1 VRPSNRLGRLGT
13 GASIRPSL
21 VRVRTPT
28 ENGRTRLGSNFL
40 QGNLVVRL
48 TLVRS
53 IHTEFFHPIIA
64 DPMTYLTAL
73 AFIVA
78 VAILITLIYAAVFAR
93 IRK

>member
-1 VRPSNRLGRLGT
+1 M
-13 GASIRPSL
+13 
-21 VRVRTPT
+21 
-28 ENGRTRLGSNFL
+28 
-40 QGNLVVRL
+40 
-48 TLVRS
+48 
-53 IHTEFFHPIIA
+53 IIA